1 MIRLGNLDQS
11 LRGAYWRQIS
21 EQEKTVMEVCELTDI
36 DLPDQGQDQVE
47 KVYNE
52 IVARIDTDESRLTPK
67 IRDEIDKDL
76 ARTRTS

>member
-1 MIRLGNLDQS
+1 MDQS

-36 DLPDQGQDQVE
+36 DLPDQGHNQVE
-47 KVYNE
+47 KVYAE

>member
-1 MIRLGNLDQS
+1 
-11 LRGAYWRQIS
+11 
-21 EQEKTVMEVCELTDI
+21 MEVCELTDI

-47 KVYNE
+47 KVYAE